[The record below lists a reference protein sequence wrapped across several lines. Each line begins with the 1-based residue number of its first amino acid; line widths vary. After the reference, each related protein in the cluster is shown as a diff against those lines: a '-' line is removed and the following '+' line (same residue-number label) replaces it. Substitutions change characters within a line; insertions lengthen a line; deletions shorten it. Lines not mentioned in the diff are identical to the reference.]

1 MREYLP
7 LLIVG
12 AVIGVISII
21 CIIAYSTTRDDK
33 KAIGFERNMK
43 DSELL
48 RRLLPY
54 AKRYWKR
61 FLVVLILML
70 FSISY
75 SIASPLLI
83 GGIEE
88 MI

>member
-21 CIIAYSTTRDDK
+21 CIIAYSTIRDDK

-54 AKRYWKR
+54 AKRYWNCR
-61 FLVVLILML
+61 SSGAVWPFMRA
-70 FSISY
+70 F
-75 SIASPLLI
+75 
-83 GGIEE
+83 
-88 MI
+88 